1 MRLKPLHRI
10 GILAMSL
17 LAPRRLAAIMLRA
30 PVRHSGGEVG
40 LAAEAERVEFA
51 SGDGAL
57 CRGWWLTPL
66 TGVADRAVVVTH
78 GWTSQYLRM
87 RPLVEPLLAGGNQVL
102 LYDARG
108 HGESDPT
115 PYCSLRQFTDD
126 LHHAV
131 RFARAR
137 VERVAVLGHSLGGS
151 ASIVSTAEGSGA
163 ERVATLAAFADPRQA
178 SADILNREGM
188 PGDLVMQRIGPHV
201 ESFIGC
207 RFETITPEL
216 RIREVKVPH
225 LLIHGTEDEVVPVAH
240 FHRLVAAGG
249 SQVEPLLIDGADH
262 DSIKT
267 HPEVLA
273 RVEAFLRAW

>member
-17 LAPRRLAAIMLRA
+17 AAPRRLAALMLKV
-30 PVRHSGGEVG
+30 PVRHTGGEMGVE
-40 LAAEAERVEFA
+40 AEAERVEFA
-51 SGDGAL
+51 SRDGAL
-57 CRGWWLTPL
+57 CRGWWLKPPS
-66 TGVADRAVVVTH
+66 GAADRVVVVVH

-102 LYDARG
+102 LFDARG

-126 LHHAV
+126 LHHAIG
-131 RFARAR
+131 FARAR
-137 VERVAVLGHSLGGS
+137 AGRVAVLGHSLGAS
-151 ASIVSTAEGSGA
+151 ACIVSTAENSGA

-178 SADILNREGM
+178 SADILNKERL

-207 RFETITPEL
+207 RFETITPER
-216 RIREVKVPH
+216 RIREVGVPL
-225 LLIHGTEDEVVPVAH
+225 LLIHGAEDQVVPISH
-240 FHRLVAAGG
+240 YHRLTAAAGPN
-249 SQVEPLLIDGADH
+249 VERLLIADADH

-267 HPEVLA
+267 SPEVLA
-273 RVEAFLRAW
+273 RVEAFFQTW